1 MKPIVIQFNYK
12 DRPSEYVTTDTILSG
27 ICEYERR
34 YGTHDGMKEFR
45 SDLYKIWVNGKVT
58 EAQTA
63 NQVIRFNRNGEPT
76 VRDRIK
82 PAAEPEDGK

>member
-12 DRPSEYVTTDTILSG
+12 DRPSEYATTDTILNG
-27 ICEYERR
+27 RR
-34 YGTHDGMKEFR
+34 GRQYADGPVMADFR

-76 VRDRIK
+76 VRDRPK
-82 PAAEPEDGK
+82 PAPELEDGK